1 MKFTR
6 ETLHRALR
14 TFLQAAAAYVAANLL
29 VVDFTAESDVL
40 TSALF
45 GLLVSAFAAGIAA
58 VMNLERFPVE
68 KTEETE
74 EPEEDEAPEEE
85 DEVSEYPEEPV
96 VEEELEECQECMFDW
111 LENEPESA
119 E

>member
-68 KTEETE
+68 K
-74 EPEEDEAPEEE
+74 PEESEEE
-85 DEVSEYPEEPV
+85 SETPEYPEEPV